1 MEVAPCYTLL
11 TLCTLFKLF
20 YTVKILACIPNC
32 CKIRALL
39 DAGFMSKKAGVDCYD
54 Y

>member
-11 TLCTLFKLF
+11 TLCTLFELV
-20 YTVKILACIPNC
+20 YTAKTLASMPIC

-39 DAGFMSKKAGVDCYD
+39 DAGFMSKKVGVDCYD